1 VSICNAMH
9 SRKSCII
16 KISVAGHRL
25 IKVNENHYY
34 PSDDAEIDGDDRS
47 TPAKGKLVQILWLH

>member
-1 VSICNAMH
+1 MH